1 MPALIGNDV
10 SQQDAG
16 QHCTSN
22 AQFVQ
27 AWYVDFA
34 MHHLVNVNQVG
45 DCSIYSRYFLHT
57 QGVFAVMRPL
67 FYSTF
72 LACLR
77 LWLKHTGLSV
87 RCVHRAG
94 WACLDSDKLGVW
106 VEKALDEQLL

>member
-1 MPALIGNDV
+1 MECRL
-10 SQQDAG
+10 
-16 QHCTSN
+16 
-22 AQFVQ
+22 
-27 AWYVDFA
+27 FA

-45 DCSIYSRYFLHT
+45 DCSITAGTFLHT
-57 QGVFAVMRPL
+57 QGVSAVMRPL

-77 LWLKHTGLSV
+77 LWLKHTCVSV

-106 VEKALDEQLL
+106 GEKALDEQLL